1 MAKVVVTAAL
11 RGEVSLAAGELEI
24 DAANLFD
31 LVRQLEIE
39 SPGLGEFIQANV
51 AVAIDGVLVADWSTP
66 LMADSEVLLVPHI
79 AGG

>member
-31 LVRQLEIE
+31 LVSQLEVK
-39 SPGLGEFIQANV
+39 SPGLGDFIHANV
-51 AVAIDGVLVADWSTP
+51 AVAVDGVLVADWSTP
-66 LMADSEVLLVPHI
+66 LTRDSEVLLVPHI